1 MTLHPGSE
9 NRNFAI
15 AFIITIVSALYLMV
29 DSWIVGKNNFFL
41 LLNADMGIIA
51 DYIFSYIT
59 YLGDGA
65 VWVVVAILF
74 FMYRRNKFPML
85 IAAILVSTLITQI
98 TKKCLFPAV
107 PRPIAAI
114 ADLGSIHTVAGV
126 DVHAAHSFPS
136 GHTATAFTIYLLACL
151 LIRSKWIIPTG
162 LIYAL
167 LVGYSRVYLAQHF
180 PSDVGGGML
189 TAVITILVSLLI
201 QNQWELKRA
210 AH

>member
-1 MTLHPGSE
+1 MMLKPGSE

-15 AFIITIVSALYLMV
+15 AFIITIVSTLCLMI

-41 LLNADMGIIA
+41 LVNADLGIEA

-74 FMYRRNKFPML
+74 FIYRRNKFPML
-85 IAAILVSTLITQI
+85 IAAILVSTLITQV
-98 TKKCLFPAV
+98 TKKYLLPAV

-126 DVHAAHSFPS
+126 EVHAAHSFPS

-151 LIRSKWIIPTG
+151 LIRNKWVIPIG
-162 LIYAL
+162 LMYAL

-180 PSDVGGGML
+180 PLDIGGGML
-189 TAVITILVSLLI
+189 TAVITILVSLFI
-201 QNQWELKRA
+201 QKQWELKKTV
-210 AH
+210 H

>member
-1 MTLHPGSE
+1 MTLKPGSE
-9 NRNFAI
+9 NRNFSI
-15 AFIITIVSALYLMV
+15 AFIITIVSALCLMI

-41 LLNADMGIIA
+41 LVNADLGIEA

-74 FMYRRNKFPML
+74 FIYRRNKFPML
-85 IAAILVSTLITQI
+85 IAAILVSTLITQV
-98 TKKCLFPAV
+98 TKKYLLPAV

-126 DVHAAHSFPS
+126 EVHAAHSFPS

-151 LIRSKWIIPTG
+151 LIRNKWIIPIG
-162 LIYAL
+162 FMYAL

-180 PSDVGGGML
+180 PLDIGGGML
-189 TAVITILVSLLI
+189 TAVITILVSLFI
-201 QNQWELKRA
+201 QKQWELKKA
-210 AH
+210 VH

>member
-1 MTLHPGSE
+1 MTLKPGSE

-15 AFIITIVSALYLMV
+15 AFIITIVSALCLMM

-41 LLNADMGIIA
+41 LVNADLGIEA
-51 DYIFSYIT
+51 DFIFSYIT

-65 VWVVVAILF
+65 IWVVVAILF
-74 FMYRRNKFPML
+74 FIYRRNKFPML
-85 IAAILVSTLITQI
+85 IAAILVSTLITQV
-98 TKKCLFPAV
+98 TKKYLLPAV

-126 DVHAAHSFPS
+126 EVHAAHSFPS

-151 LIRSKWIIPTG
+151 LIRNKWIIPIG
-162 LIYAL
+162 FMYAL

-180 PSDVGGGML
+180 PLDIGGGML
-189 TAVITILVSLLI
+189 TAVITILVSLFI
-201 QNQWELKRA
+201 QKQWELKKA
-210 AH
+210 VH